1 MFTGF
6 LNRTVVIKNHLHD
19 RFQFAA
25 QARPGVIVSFNTYG
39 LISDYQF
46 PRRVLHAGSHENFA
60 PSSKCVR
67 VAGARCRR
75 PVWHWLRRHHPGS
88 RPARRAGIWQQ
99 GGSRP
104 GQTTRAEVIA
114 KLGTNYVELP
124 RAHAI
129 AYTWEMRGGGGVWW
143 VALAAGGA
151 AGAIGGGWEGGWRG
165 FFVAFDGNNVVRA
178 ADFKQLSMRRSL
190 DENVDRW
197 AAHLPKSAPANPPP
211 LTRIG
216 LAAGAGK

>member
-1 MFTGF
+1 MKTLPHLRSAFALLVLGAAGLFGTGCVGIMPVPV
-6 LNRTVVIKNHLHD
+6 LPGAPEYGSKVEAGPARGI
-19 RFQFAA
+19 
-25 QARPGVIVSFNTYG
+25 RPG
-39 LISDYQF
+39 
-46 PRRVLHAGSHENFA
+46 R
-60 PSSKCVR
+60 
-67 VAGARCRR
+67 
-75 PVWHWLRRHHPGS
+75 
-88 RPARRAGIWQQ
+88 
-99 GGSRP
+99 
-104 GQTTRAEVIA
+104 TTRAEVIA

-216 LAAGAGK
+216 LERFHISCSVSGV